1 MKGGLRPLFQIW
13 QEPLWSGGLW
23 GFFHVS
29 GGGIIGPSGG
39 LSAGGSR
46 NAPLTKKKES
56 VYL

>member
-23 GFFHVS
+23 GFFHVPGS
-29 GGGIIGPSGG
+29 GIIGPSGG